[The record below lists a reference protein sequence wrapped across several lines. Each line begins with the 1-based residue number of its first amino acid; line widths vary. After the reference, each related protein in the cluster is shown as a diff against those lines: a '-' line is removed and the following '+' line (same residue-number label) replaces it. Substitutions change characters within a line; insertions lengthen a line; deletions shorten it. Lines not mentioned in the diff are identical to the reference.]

1 MKTEMNE
8 KSKEFYRERL
18 SHYLRSHR
26 DRHGL
31 SQPEVAKQLGYTLD
45 HYKRLEGAQ
54 EDRIANCIEFIR
66 NFAFLD
72 FDGDFVD
79 FLIYLRNESRAEKSH
94 DYPWAQNLIEAF
106 AELSGDERREFMS
119 QYCAKEK
126 KGPWTLAAL
135 VGFSREMAQLAESD
149 RTIIEIVLAILGRR
163 KLTELEKRKFLQS
176 LAEKL

>member
-1 MKTEMNE
+1 MKTDINE
-8 KSKEFYRERL
+8 KMKEFYRERL
-18 SHYLRSHR
+18 AHYLKSYR
-26 DRHGL
+26 DRNGL
-31 SQPEVAKQLGYTLD
+31 SQPEVAKKLGYTLD

-54 EDRIANCIEFIR
+54 EDRIANSIEFIR

-79 FLIYLRNESRAEKSH
+79 FLIYLENKSRPEKSH
-94 DYPWAQNLIEAF
+94 DYPWAQNLIDAF
-106 AELSGDERREFMS
+106 AALSGDDRREFMS

-135 VGFSREMAQLAESD
+135 VGFSREMAQLTDED
-149 RTIIEIVLAILGRR
+149 RTIVEIILAILGRR

-176 LAEKL
+176 FAEKL